1 MRKLDDFL
9 VIRKGHFYEKQ
20 EEVLLYLGEEWRTAH
35 VKLIIPMGEQ
45 RLQTIDGTE
54 VSVHR

>member
-20 EEVLLYLGEEWRTAH
+20 GEVLLYLGEEWRTAH

-45 RLQTIDGTE
+45 
-54 VSVHR
+54 